1 MTGEWATKP
10 ISIYGRN
17 SISGTYEFF
26 KKTVLYGGD
35 YKADVKQRPGSAEVV
50 QSVANDKIRYRLFRP
65 RLQDGRRP
73 HCPVGCILWRK
84 MLRYDR

>member
-26 KKTVLYGGD
+26 KKLFYAAAT
-35 YKADVKQRPGSAEVV
+35 
-50 QSVANDKIRYRLFRP
+50 IR
-65 RLQDGRRP
+65 
-73 HCPVGCILWRK
+73 K
-84 MLRYDR
+84 T